1 LFQNQP
7 VITPFIFGK
16 LAVDQNFTDR
26 SAEILKLKQNFVSGI
41 NTILISPRRWGKSS
55 LVKKAA
61 KEVEAVQKN
70 IRIIYLDMFNI
81 RTEEDFY
88 RRLSEAVLKADIG
101 KLEESLGYIKKFLKH
116 WIPKVTVSPDAVQ
129 EMSLSL
135 NWEDVKKNPDEILD
149 LAESIAI
156 EKKLRF
162 VICID
167 EFQNLSN
174 FSDPVGF
181 QKKIRSHWQ
190 QHQHVTYCLYGSKR
204 HMMIEVFTRQSMPF
218 YKFGDLIFLPK
229 ISTNDWKIFIRERF
243 EATNKN
249 ISEQQAEQIAM
260 LVENHPYYVQQL
272 SQLCWFRA
280 SVELVDEDID
290 LAMESLV
297 MQLSLL
303 FQNITENLATT
314 QVNYLK
320 ALVDQV
326 RMLSSKETINTYRL
340 GSSAN
345 VSRIREALIN
355 KEIIDDQAVGNP
367 EIQDPVYKYWLKN
380 YYFTR

>member
-1 LFQNQP
+1 MN
-7 VITPFIFGK
+7 TPFIFGK
-16 LAVDQNFTDR
+16 LAVDQNFTNR
-26 SAEILKLKQNFVSGI
+26 SEEIIKLKQNFISGI
-41 NTILISPRRWGKSS
+41 STILISPRRWGKSS

-61 KEVEAVQKN
+61 MEVEAEQKN
-70 IRIIYLDMFNI
+70 SRIIFLDMFNI

-88 RRLSEAVLKADIG
+88 KRLSEAVLKASAG
-101 KLEESLGYIKKFLKH
+101 KLEESMSFIRKFLKQ
-116 WIPKVTVSPDAVQ
+116 WIPKITVSPDAVQ

-135 NWEDVKKNPDEILD
+135 NWEEVKNKPDEILD

-156 EKKLRF
+156 EKQLKL

-174 FSDPVGF
+174 FSDPLGF

-229 ISTNDWKIFIRERF
+229 ISTKDWIIFIRERF
-243 EATNKN
+243 VATNKN
-249 ISEQQAEQIAM
+249 LTETQAERIA
-260 LVENHPYYVQQL
+260 LLAENHPYYVQQL
-272 SQLCWFRA
+272 SQLCWFRT
-280 SVELVDEDID
+280 SGELLDEDID

-314 QVNYLK
+314 QINYLK
-320 ALVDQV
+320 ALIDEA
-326 RMLSSKETINTYRL
+326 RMLSSKEVINTYHL

-345 VSRIREALIN
+345 VSRIKAALIN
-355 KEIIDDQAVGNP
+355 KEIIDDQAIGNP
-367 EIQDPVYKYWLKN
+367 QIQDPVYKFWLKN
-380 YYFTR
+380 HYFTR

>member
-1 LFQNQP
+1 MS
-7 VITPFIFGK
+7 TPFMFGK
-16 LAVDQNFTDR
+16 LATDQNFTNR
-26 SAEILKLKQNFVSGI
+26 KAEIIKLKQNFISGI

-55 LVKKAA
+55 LVKKAGI
-61 KEVEAVQKN
+61 EVEAEQKS

-81 RTEEDFY
+81 RTEEEFY
-88 RRLSEAVLKADIG
+88 KCLSEAVLKAGSG
-101 KLEESLGYIKKFLKH
+101 KLEESLSFVRKFLKQ
-116 WIPKVTVSPDAVQ
+116 WIPRITVSPDAVQ

-135 NWEDVKKNPDEILD
+135 NWEEVKNKPDEILD

-156 EKKLRF
+156 EKELNL

-174 FSDPVGF
+174 FKDPLGF

-204 HMMIEVFTRQSMPF
+204 HMMIEVFTKQSMPF
-218 YKFGDLIFLPK
+218 YKFGELIFLPK
-229 ISTNDWKIFIRERF
+229 ISTENWKIFIQERF
-243 EATNKN
+243 LSTHK
-249 ISEQQAEQIAM
+249 ILSEQQAERIAM
-260 LVENHPYYVQQL
+260 HVENHPYYVQQL
-272 SQLCWFRA
+272 SQICWFRT
-280 SVELVDEDID
+280 SIELKDEDIERS
-290 LAMESLV
+290 MESLV

-303 FQNITENLATT
+303 FQNITENLTNT

-320 ALVDQV
+320 ALIDQV
-326 RMLSSKETINTYRL
+326 RMLSSKEVIYKYHL

-355 KEIIDDQAVGNP
+355 KEIIDDQVVGNP
-367 EIQDPVYKYWLKN
+367 ELQDPVYKYWLKN
-380 YYFTR
+380 YYFSR

>member
-1 LFQNQP
+1 MN
-7 VITPFIFGK
+7 TPFIFGK
-16 LAVDQNFTDR
+16 LAVDQNFTNR
-26 SAEILKLKQNFVSGI
+26 SAEIIKLKQNFISGI

-61 KEVEAVQKN
+61 MEVESEQKN

-88 RRLSEAVLKADIG
+88 KRLSEAVLKASAG
-101 KLEESLGYIKKFLKH
+101 KLEESMSFIRKFLKQ
-116 WIPKVTVSPDAVQ
+116 WIPKITISPDAVQ

-135 NWEDVKKNPDEILD
+135 NWEEVKNKPDEILD

-156 EKKLRF
+156 EKQLKL
-162 VICID
+162 VVCID

-174 FSDPVGF
+174 FSDPLGF

-229 ISTNDWKIFIRERF
+229 ISTKDWIIFIQERF
-243 EATNKN
+243 LATNKN
-249 ISEQQAEQIAM
+249 VSEQQAERIA
-260 LVENHPYYVQQL
+260 LLAENHPYYVQQL
-272 SQLCWFRA
+272 SQLCWFRT
-280 SVELVDEDID
+280 SGELLDKDID

-320 ALVDQV
+320 TLIDEA
-326 RMLSSKETINTYRL
+326 RMLSSKEVINTYHL

-345 VSRIREALIN
+345 VSRIKAALIN

-367 EIQDPVYKYWLKN
+367 QIQDPVYKFWLKN
-380 YYFTR
+380 HYFTR

>member
-1 LFQNQP
+1 MN
-7 VITPFIFGK
+7 TPFIFGK
-16 LAVDQNFTDR
+16 LAVDQNFTNR
-26 SAEILKLKQNFVSGI
+26 STEIIKLKQNFISGI

-61 KEVEAVQKN
+61 MEVESEQKN

-88 RRLSEAVLKADIG
+88 KRLSEAVLKASAG
-101 KLEESLGYIKKFLKH
+101 KLEESMSFIRKFLKQ
-116 WIPKVTVSPDAVQ
+116 WIPKITISPDAVQ

-135 NWEDVKKNPDEILD
+135 NWEEVKNKPDEILD

-156 EKKLRF
+156 EKQLKL
-162 VICID
+162 VVCID

-174 FSDPVGF
+174 FSDPLGF

-229 ISTNDWKIFIRERF
+229 ISTKDWIIFIQERF
-243 EATNKN
+243 LATNKN
-249 ISEQQAEQIAM
+249 VSEQQAERIA
-260 LVENHPYYVQQL
+260 LLAENHPYYVQQL
-272 SQLCWFRA
+272 SQLCWFRT
-280 SVELVDEDID
+280 SGELLDKDID

-320 ALVDQV
+320 TLIDEA
-326 RMLSSKETINTYRL
+326 RMLSSKEVINTYHL

-345 VSRIREALIN
+345 VSRIKAALIN

-367 EIQDPVYKYWLKN
+367 QIQDPVYKFWLKN
-380 YYFTR
+380 HYFTR

>member
-1 LFQNQP
+1 M
-7 VITPFIFGK
+7 FGK
-16 LAVDQNFTDR
+16 LATDQNFTNR
-26 SAEILKLKQNFVSGI
+26 KAEIIKLKQNFISGI
-41 NTILISPRRWGKSS
+41 NTMLISPRRWGKSS
-55 LVKKAA
+55 LVKKAGI
-61 KEVEAVQKN
+61 EVEAEQKN

-81 RTEEDFY
+81 RTEEEFY
-88 RRLSEAVLKADIG
+88 KCLSEAVLKASSG
-101 KLEESLGYIKKFLKH
+101 KLEESLSFIRKFLKQ
-116 WIPKVTVSPDAVQ
+116 WIPKITVSPDAVQ

-135 NWEDVKKNPDEILD
+135 NWEEVKNKPDEILD

-156 EKKLRF
+156 EKQLNL

-174 FSDPVGF
+174 FMDPVGF

-204 HMMIEVFTRQSMPF
+204 HMMIEVFTKQSMPF
-218 YKFGDLIFLPK
+218 YKFGALIFLSK
-229 ISTNDWKIFIRERF
+229 ISTDDWKIFIQERF
-243 EATNKN
+243 LATHKML
-249 ISEQQAEQIAM
+249 SEQQAERIAM

-272 SQLCWFRA
+272 SQLCWFRT
-280 SVELVDEDID
+280 SVELLDEDIE
-290 LAMESLV
+290 LSMESLV

-303 FQNITENLATT
+303 FQNITENLTNT

-320 ALVDQV
+320 ALIDQV
-326 RMLSSKETINTYRL
+326 RMLSSKEVINKYHL

-355 KEIIDDQAVGNP
+355 KEIIDDQVVGNP
-367 EIQDPVYKYWLKN
+367 ELQDPVYKYWLKN
-380 YYFTR
+380 HYFSR

>member
-1 LFQNQP
+1 MN
-7 VITPFIFGK
+7 TPFIFGK
-16 LAVDQNFTDR
+16 LAVDQNFTNR
-26 SAEILKLKQNFVSGI
+26 SAEIIKLKQNFISGI

-61 KEVEAVQKN
+61 MEVESEQKN

-88 RRLSEAVLKADIG
+88 KRLSEAVLKASGG
-101 KLEESLGYIKKFLKH
+101 KLEESMSFIRKFLKQ
-116 WIPKVTVSPDAVQ
+116 WIPKITISPDAVQ

-135 NWEDVKKNPDEILD
+135 NWEEVKNKPDEILD

-156 EKKLRF
+156 EKQLKL
-162 VICID
+162 VVCID

-174 FSDPVGF
+174 FSDPLGF

-229 ISTNDWKIFIRERF
+229 ISTKDWIIFIQERF
-243 EATNKN
+243 LATNKN
-249 ISEQQAEQIAM
+249 VSEQQAERIA
-260 LVENHPYYVQQL
+260 LLAENHPYYVQQL
-272 SQLCWFRA
+272 SQLCWFRT
-280 SVELVDEDID
+280 SGELLDKDID

-320 ALVDQV
+320 TLIDEA
-326 RMLSSKETINTYRL
+326 RMLSSKEVINTYHL

-345 VSRIREALIN
+345 VSRIKAALIN

-367 EIQDPVYKYWLKN
+367 QIQDPVYKFWLKN
-380 YYFTR
+380 HYFTR